1 MDMKC
6 TDLMIGSL
14 VEVAGKPYV
23 IDSDD
28 LVKLQWG
35 NILEQRRYKP
45 LLISDMMLVKAGFV
59 KSKFGYYQ
67 NELLSGIIQ
76 FDENKMKCEIYEFT
90 FSNIKYIHQL
100 QQLCKLLLNVDLKFI

>member
-1 MDMKC
+1 MKC

-28 LVKLQWG
+28 LTKLQWG

-45 LLISDMMLVKAGFV
+45 LLITETILIKAGFV
-59 KSKFGYYQ
+59 KSHFGYY
-67 NELLSGIIQ
+67 NHESLFGIIQ
-76 FDENKMKCEIYEFT
+76 FDEEGMKCEIYDRT
-90 FSNIKYIHQL
+90 FSEIKYVHQL

>member
-1 MDMKC
+1 MKC

-45 LLISDMMLVKAGFV
+45 LLITETMLVKAGFE
-59 KSKFGYYQ
+59 KRNYR
-67 NELLSGIIQ
+67 L
-76 FDENKMKCEIYEFT
+76 FT
-90 FSNIKYIHQL
+90 FQDFEIHIVNGSFRFRSYNLKEVKYIHQL